1 MPHIDVSDAKRDLD
15 QLLERASRWEEV
27 VITKNGHPLAR
38 LTALTPTQEKQKRE
52 FGSIKGEIWMSEDFD
67 EPQQCKAEHLT

>member
-1 MPHIDVSDAKRDLD
+1 
-15 QLLERASRWEEV
+15 